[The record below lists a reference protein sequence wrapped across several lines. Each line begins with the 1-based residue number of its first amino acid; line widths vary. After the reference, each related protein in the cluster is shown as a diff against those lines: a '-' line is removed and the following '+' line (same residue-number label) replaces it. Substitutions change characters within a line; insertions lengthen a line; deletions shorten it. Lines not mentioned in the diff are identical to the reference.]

1 MTGPAKSLVDEG
13 LAAVL
18 VSTPAWVPWLADLNQ
33 VLTTASLVVGLTLGI
48 GRLAMMLRK
57 RS

>member
-33 VLTTASLVVGLTLGI
+33 ILTTASLVVGLTLGV

-57 RS
+57 KD